1 MGLPPWQNPLF
12 SLPKKNLKPMRALF
26 FIALIAAFFAACEN
40 NNSQTPANNTTTAST
55 APVDYGPALDIEEY
69 KKQCET
75 PEIKVTVD
83 GLNGGVA
90 YLIGVF
96 ADQNFRADSAII
108 NNKGEF
114 VFEEDKPYAPGL
126 YYIYLPNKSSIQIIV
141 DKDQKFS
148 LHTSLVNL
156 SGNLKVEGS
165 LDNELF
171 VQVSKFEEQ
180 MRPRFSQVAAE
191 MRKYQPGTPDYNKW
205 EQEQYKLIDER
216 MAYLKKI
223 ADEHP
228 ESFFVKFKMAGQNPD
243 IRNIKKPD
251 GTLDTVRYAYLYRTK
266 FWDDVDF
273 SDTRLMYTPVLA
285 NKLKRYITQL
295 TPQHPDSINAAAN
308 FLVDKTLG
316 NPEIFKYFANWIVL
330 NYDPKESTLMDA
342 QAVFVNMIQRYFTYD
357 RAFWSDSAEVH
368 AIQLRAYEMAA
379 SLVGKKGPNV
389 TAPGPDGK
397 TYSIYDIKDPYIIV
411 YMYNPDCE
419 HCAVETPKL
428 VRWYQEW
435 HPKGVEVY
443 AIAVD
448 TDDAKWKAYIKKNN
462 MPWPYNV
469 FDPTNKSIYA
479 KYYVDVTP
487 EIYVLNPERIIIGKN
502 LKVDQIATIINRDK
516 QKRK

>member
-1 MGLPPWQNPLF
+1 
-12 SLPKKNLKPMRALF
+12 MRALF
-26 FIALIAAFFAACEN
+26 VIAFIAAFFAACDS
-40 NNSQTPANNTTTAST
+40 NNSQTPAGTSSSINKNS
-55 APVDYGPALDIEEY
+55 GPAIDIEEY

-75 PEIKVTVD
+75 PEIHVTVD
-83 GLNGGVA
+83 GLNSGVA

-114 VFEEDKPYAPGL
+114 VFEESKPYAPGL
-126 YYIYLPNKSSIQIIV
+126 YYVYLPNKSSIQILV
-141 DKDQKFS
+141 DKDQKFNI
-148 LHTSLVNL
+148 HTSLVNL
-156 SGNLKVEGS
+156 SGELKVDGS

-171 VQVSKFEEQ
+171 VQVSKFEES
-180 MRPRFSQVAAE
+180 MRPRFSQVAAQ
-191 MRKYQPGTPDYNKW
+191 MRNFQPGTPDYQKW
-205 EQEQYKLIDER
+205 EDEQFKLIDER
-216 MAYLKKI
+216 NAYLEKLYQ
-223 ADEHP
+223 EHP

-243 IRNIKKPD
+243 IRNIKKAD
-251 GTLDTVRYAYLYRTK
+251 GTLDTARYAFLYRTK
-266 FWDDVDF
+266 FWDNVDF

-295 TPQHPDSINAAAN
+295 TPQQPDSIISASY
-308 FLVDKTLG
+308 FLVDQTL
-316 NPEIFKYFANWIVL
+316 NSPEIFKYFANWIVL

-342 QAVFVNMIQRYFTYD
+342 QAVFVKMVERYFTYD

-368 AIQLRAYEMAA
+368 AIQLKAYEMTA

-397 TYSIYDIKDPYIIV
+397 TLSIYDIKDPYIIV

-428 VRWYQEW
+428 VTWYKEW
-435 HPKGVEVY
+435 HPKGAEVY
-443 AIAVD
+443 GIAVD
-448 TDDAKWKAYIKKNN
+448 TEDAKWKNYIKKNN

-487 EIYVLNPERIIIGKN
+487 EIYVLNPDRILIGKN
-502 LKVDQIATIINRDK
+502 LKVDQIATIIERDMN
-516 QKRK
+516 KRK